1 MRIYIYKMII
11 ALVFLYIL
19 FEFTIGSRIDFYS
32 NQIKSFNDQQKRIEL
47 KEKILNEMEKGS
59 KKENYFSEKERII
72 ISNFLNKILRELKI
86 KSN

>member
-1 MRIYIYKMII
+1 MRIYIYKIII
-11 ALVFLYIL
+11 AVVSLYIL

-32 NQIKSFNDQQKRIEL
+32 NKIKSINDQQKRIEF
-47 KEKILNEMEKGS
+47 KEKILKEMEKGS

-72 ISNFLNKILRELKI
+72 ISNFLNKIFKELKI

>member
-1 MRIYIYKMII
+1 MRIYIYKIII
-11 ALVFLYIL
+11 AVVSLYIL

-32 NQIKSFNDQQKRIEL
+32 NQIKSINDQQKRIEF
-47 KEKILNEMEKGS
+47 KEKILKEMEKGS

-72 ISNFLNKILRELKI
+72 ISNFLNKIFKELKI

>member
-1 MRIYIYKMII
+1 MII

>member
-19 FEFTIGSRIDFYS
+19 FEFTIGTRIDFYS
-32 NQIKSFNDQQKRIEL
+32 NQIKSINDQQKRIEF
-47 KEKILNEMEKGS
+47 KEKILKEMEKGS

-72 ISNFLNKILRELKI
+72 ISNFN
-86 KSN
+86 